1 MKNQKGLTLISTILL
16 VLVIA
21 FIVFGVIYFFR
32 LQTTKENLEDIKTDL
47 LLVQAKVKKI
57 SSDYILEKKDEVLV
71 GTKLSDIKDE
81 PTMQEFLNKNS
92 INLEE
97 KDKKYYVLNQ
107 QNLEEMGLTQVKLE
121 ENAYYVVEYTD
132 GEVYYTKGYE
142 IAGNSYYDIDN
153 IEKLKL
159 EQ

>member
-1 MKNQKGLTLISTILL
+1 MKKQNGLTLISTIFL

-32 LQTTKENLEDIKTDL
+32 IQTAKEQLEDVKTDL

-57 SSDYILEKKDEVLV
+57 SADYILKKDEQVLV
-71 GTKLSDIKDE
+71 GSKIADVKDE
-81 PTMQEFLNKNS
+81 PIIQEFLNKNS
-92 INLEE
+92 INVDE

-107 QNLEEMGLTQVKLE
+107 RNLEELGLTQVKLE
-121 ENAYYVVEYTD
+121 ENAYYVVEY
-132 GEVYYTKGYE
+132 EESKVYYTKGYE
-142 IAGNSYYDIDN
+142 LEGHSYYDIDN
-153 IEKLKL
+153 IEELKL